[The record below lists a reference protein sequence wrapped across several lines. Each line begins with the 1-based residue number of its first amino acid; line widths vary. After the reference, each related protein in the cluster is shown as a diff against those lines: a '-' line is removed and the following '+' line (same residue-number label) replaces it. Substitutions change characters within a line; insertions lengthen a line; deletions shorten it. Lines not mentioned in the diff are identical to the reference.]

1 MPALCRPRTQSSIGG
16 IPKRQFKEILRYDL
30 IVAVNPGENQAEQD
44 KLKKLLADDSIADY
58 QEIHSETL
66 TERIQRKKENRVSHF
81 NGYGQ
86 GKF

>member
-1 MPALCRPRTQSSIGG
+1 MTIFGVAGSVALLFAGLGLQSSIGG

-66 TERIQRKKENRVSHF
+66 TEKYK
-81 NGYGQ
+81 
-86 GKF
+86 GK